1 MEATYYIPKIEDI
14 HLGLA
19 IEHWQ
24 VNMNFHSDPLDANSY
39 YTEKWVKCLVTKEN
53 IKDAIEYVLME
64 KENEIPTCIRVK
76 HLDREDIEGEGW
88 ATDES
93 RNALGALKF
102 VFLPQP
108 EPNTMTFFGVLPYVI
123 YFHQGYVQ
131 LCKAGTDESVL
142 QLKILN
148 LTEFRKLM
156 KQLRIKKL

>member
-1 MEATYYIPKIEDI
+1 MTTPTYYIPKIEDI

-88 ATDES
+88 DEDWDAEG
-93 RNALGALKF
+93 RYLLGGKF
-102 VFLPQP
+102 IMFKFGETNIYAIKKTRVF
-108 EPNTMTFFGVLPYVI
+108 EKHGIRFCEHDTIFEG
-123 YFHQGYVQ
+123 
-131 LCKAGTDESVL
+131 E
-142 QLKILN
+142 ILN

-156 KQLRIKKL
+156 KQLGIKK